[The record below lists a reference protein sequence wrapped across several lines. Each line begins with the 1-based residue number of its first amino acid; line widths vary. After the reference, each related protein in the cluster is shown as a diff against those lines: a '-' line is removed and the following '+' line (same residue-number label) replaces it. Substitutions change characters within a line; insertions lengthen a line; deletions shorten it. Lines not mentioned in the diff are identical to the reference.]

1 MYSWQFSKNFPLPNN
16 GGHFVF
22 LNFCQKW
29 KNKFASVSLTVPDRA
44 ISFDPTNAK
53 RHEAEI
59 IYMYTNKYLS
69 IIDIFYK

>member
-1 MYSWQFSKNFPLPNN
+1 MEKQ
-16 GGHFVF
+16 
-22 LNFCQKW
+22 
-29 KNKFASVSLTVPDRA
+29 KFASISLTVQDRA
-44 ISFDPTNAK
+44 ISLKFFDPTNAK

>member
-1 MYSWQFSKNFPLPNN
+1 MAA
-16 GGHFVF
+16 V
-22 LNFCQKW
+22 LNFQIFA
-29 KNKFASVSLTVPDRA
+29 KNRKTEIGFYLLNRA
-44 ISFDPTNAK
+44 RQSDFVKIFDPTNAK